1 MDGMLY
7 VAMNGAKQ
15 IQSQQATNSHNLA
28 NASTTGFRADFDT
41 LRSLPV
47 YGPGNPSRVFSV
59 DERSGINFD
68 AGQVTQ
74 TGRDLDISINGEGLI
89 AVQAPD
95 GSEAYTRAG
104 DLRVVSGGLLQTGA
118 GFSVMGN
125 DGPIALPPYEK
136 LDIAADGTLS
146 IIPVGQDA
154 SALAVVD
161 RIKLV
166 NPPTD
171 QLEKGLDGL
180 IRSSDGN
187 EIAADASVR
196 VASGTVEGSN
206 VNSISELINMIEL
219 ARKFE
224 MHIKLMETA
233 ETNDSSSASILRL
246 RG

>member
-15 IQSQQATNSHNLA
+15 IQAQQATNTHNLA
-28 NASTTGFRADFDT
+28 NANTTGFRADFDT

-47 YGPGNPSRVFSV
+47 YGPGNPSRVYSV
-59 DERSGINFD
+59 DERSGVNFD
-68 AGQVTQ
+68 VGQVTQ
-74 TGRDLDISINGEGLI
+74 TGRELDISINGKGLI

-104 DLRVVSGGLLQTGA
+104 DLRVVNGGLLETGA

-146 IIPVGQDA
+146 IVPLGQDA
-154 SALAVVD
+154 NALAVID

-166 NPPTD
+166 NPPLD
-171 QLEKGLDGL
+171 NLEKRLDGL
-180 IRSSDGN
+180 ITTKDGG
-187 EIAADASVR
+187 AAVADASVR
-196 VASGTVEGSN
+196 IASGTVEGSN
-206 VNSISELINMIEL
+206 VNSVSELINMIEL

-224 MHIKLMETA
+224 MQVKLMETA
-233 ETNDSSSASILRL
+233 ENNDSSSATILRL